1 MADQN
6 NGGEQTGD
14 LLRPLRSRPTGTK
27 AIAWYGIVGLL
38 ATVAIVYLVGIFSAP
53 KREAAGA
60 TSLLSQAAP
69 QARSNPDDVFRYSGK
84 VVEDHRT
91 AAKRIVPRPER
102 SAAPLRD
109 ASALA
114 TPATPAPP
122 LIVVPHDNAAAT
134 VLGATTRDVP
144 DVSEA
149 AASRVRVLLP
159 TPAPDD
165 GLGSRAPREA
175 TSQPRSVRRGI
186 VVVYGAP
193 NTALTPVPAA
203 AAGPLATSI
212 PASGLAGPTGAV
224 SSPASAPSLRSGTGA
239 GAGIAALRGE
249 TMPGYRRAPLAR
261 YLVAAGTVIPVQL
274 DVALES
280 DVAGPVVAHV
290 IRDVLDQL
298 SGKTLIPGGTRA
310 IGDYTGLTA
319 GQSRLSMVWRRL
331 VFPDRS
337 SFALD
342 NVPALDEQG
351 RVGVGGR
358 LNTHEGALVRRSLFA
373 GVLAEITRRL
383 AGQTSGNTVVVVNPG
398 PGSPTGL
405 PQAALDLANQLNER
419 DARVPAGVT
428 IPQNAIFSL
437 YVDRDMLFD
446 APYAPM
452 TPGSAS
458 SS

>member
-1 MADQN
+1 MADPN
-6 NGGEQTGD
+6 TGAEQTGD
-14 LLRPLRSRPTGTK
+14 LLRPVRSRPTGTK
-27 AIAWYGIVGLL
+27 AIAWYGIIALL
-38 ATVAIVYLVGIFSAP
+38 ATVAIVYLVGIFAAP
-53 KREAAGA
+53 KREPAGA
-60 TSLLSQAAP
+60 ASLLGQGAP
-69 QARSNPDDVFRYSGK
+69 QARSSAQDAFRYSGK
-84 VVEDHRT
+84 VVEDGRAVTTRAVARRAEHP
-91 AAKRIVPRPER
+91 APP
-102 SAAPLRD
+102 SAA
-109 ASALA
+109 SAPA
-114 TPATPAPP
+114 TPATPPPP
-122 LIVVPHDNAAAT
+122 LIVVPHDNVAAT

-149 AASRVRVLLP
+149 GASRARVLLP

-165 GLGSRAPREA
+165 GTNGRAQPEPA
-175 TSQPRSVRRGI
+175 SQPRSHRRGI

-193 NTALTPVPAA
+193 NTAVTPVPAA
-203 AAGPLATSI
+203 PSGPRATGM
-212 PASGLAGPTGAV
+212 PASGPAGAV
-224 SSPASAPSLRSGTGA
+224 PAATSAPSSVSGVGA
-239 GAGIAALRGE
+239 GGGVAALRGE

-290 IRDVLDQL
+290 LRDVVDQL
-298 SGKTLIPGGTRA
+298 TGKTLIPGGTRA
-310 IGDYTGLTA
+310 IGDYTGLAA

-358 LNTHEGALVRRSLFA
+358 IDTHEGALVRRSLFA
-373 GVLAEITRRL
+373 GVLAEIARRL
-383 AGQTSGNTVVVVNPG
+383 GGQTSANTVVVVNPSAG
-398 PGSPTGL
+398 APTGL
-405 PQAALDLANQLNER
+405 PQAALDLTNQLNER

-428 IPQNAIFSL
+428 IPQNAVFSL

-452 TPGSAS
+452 PPAGGS